1 MAASEE
7 SKVAFVE
14 PKREIFQPQD
24 VAKWESSQ
32 AYHDLVEFILLLGEA
47 VKNKKTRVELN
58 ISENCLKLI
67 EVLDTM
73 DKWIE
78 EIPPVE
84 QPQRFGNKAF
94 RDWFD
99 KMEENSEA
107 FVKSLLS
114 EEYQGATVELRA
126 YFKDSFGNR
135 VRIDYGTGHEASFVC
150 FLCCLFKLRIL
161 QDSEKDA
168 IVLRIFNR
176 YLSMMRKLQN
186 TYRMEP
192 AGSQGVWGLDDFQFL
207 PFIWGS
213 AQLIGHRQMSPKA
226 FLDSSIVDSFYKDYM
241 FLDCVRFINTMKS
254 GPFHEHSNILWNISG
269 VPNWGKVNSGL
280 VKMYKAE
287 VLSKFPVIQHFVFGN
302 LMSIEPAECFKKP
315 PQPQ

>member
-7 SKVAFVE
+7 SKVAFVEPKREIFQPQDVAKWESSQAYHDLVEFILLLGEAVKNKKTRVELNISEPLATNKGSISKMAASEEYKVAFVE

-99 KMEENSEA
+99 KMEE
-107 FVKSLLS
+107 
-114 EEYQGATVELRA
+114 
-126 YFKDSFGNR
+126 
-135 VRIDYGTGHEASFVC
+135 
-150 FLCCLFKLRIL
+150 
-161 QDSEKDA
+161 
-168 IVLRIFNR
+168 
-176 YLSMMRKLQN
+176 
-186 TYRMEP
+186 
-192 AGSQGVWGLDDFQFL
+192 
-207 PFIWGS
+207 
-213 AQLIGHRQMSPKA
+213 
-226 FLDSSIVDSFYKDYM
+226 
-241 FLDCVRFINTMKS
+241 
-254 GPFHEHSNILWNISG
+254 
-269 VPNWGKVNSGL
+269 
-280 VKMYKAE
+280 

-302 LMSIEPAECFKKP
+302 LMSIEPAECFNKP